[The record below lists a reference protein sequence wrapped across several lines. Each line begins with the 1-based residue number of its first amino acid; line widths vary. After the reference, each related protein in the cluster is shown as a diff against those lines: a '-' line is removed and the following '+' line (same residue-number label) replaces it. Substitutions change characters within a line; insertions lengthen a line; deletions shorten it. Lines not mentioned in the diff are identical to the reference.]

1 MASKRQGNAL
11 LDLKGPPHKRARK
24 DVANNKSS
32 LLNLPGE
39 IRNRVYEFALAD
51 TMQQLDGRRI
61 RLKYMLI
68 KASCQ
73 LRILYLV
80 MDLGPTTEELESW
93 QPKLNTYWRA
103 AHGQCKYWGLIQAC
117 QVLRQEFRPLHQ
129 RTLPFTI
136 SAQHLSQYLYAF
148 GTTENALALGKSF
161 TDIVNQPL
169 LPDVRL
175 DILPVLRKLSKQ
187 RKSLPWLTKHSLGN
201 KSRWKTRNLLTTLF
215 YHWAQPPKG
224 FEVVERDIA
233 SVTLTM
239 GKVHGTHGAHEQP
252 SMIIGLR
259 CACFTDLTSDEK
271 GATMLDFIKATGLEK
286 LHCFITEFRCCG
298 RRYTWQ
304 MPGGQSGAT
313 ESPMQISEVQ
323 DED

>member
-11 LDLKGPPHKRARK
+11 LDLKGSPPKRARK
-24 DVANNKSS
+24 DVVNNKSP

-39 IRNRVYEFALAD
+39 IRNRIYEFALAD
-51 TMQQLDGRRI
+51 TMQQLDGGRI
-61 RLKYMLI
+61 YLRYNKLNKAARLQWRLH
-68 KASCQ
+68 
-73 LRILYLV
+73 LF
-80 MDLGPTTEELESW
+80 MDELKSW
-93 QPKLNTYWRA
+93 QSQFDTYWKA
-103 AHGQCKYWGLIQAC
+103 AHGQRKYWGLAQAC
-117 QVLRQEFRPLHQ
+117 QILRQEFRLLQQ
-129 RTLPFTI
+129 RTLPLTI
-136 SAQHLSQYLYAF
+136 SAQHLGQYLYAF
-148 GTTENALALGKSF
+148 GTTENALALGKSL
-161 TDIVNQPL
+161 TDIVNQPI

-187 RKSLPWLTKHSLGN
+187 RKSLPWLTEHLRRGE
-201 KSRWKTRNLLTTLF
+201 SRWKTSDLLAALF

-224 FEVVERDIA
+224 LEVVERDIA

-286 LHCFITEFRCCG
+286 LRYFITEFRCCE

-304 MPGGQSGAT
+304 MPGRQSGAT